1 MKILLIS
8 GDHPRHLNF
17 VDNLSLAGFEIFW
30 FVEKRENMIPKAPSN
45 ISSNLKRLFKLHFDK
60 RLDAE
65 NRFFNI
71 NTGAIARKNINYIKE
86 YVEIEKITN
95 TIKKKINEVKPEIL
109 ISFGCSII
117 PDKILK
123 IPKFKK
129 INIHLGLSP
138 WYKGAAT
145 HFWPSYFLE
154 PEYTG
159 ITVHDLSNQVD
170 SGPIIYQE
178 AVNLN
183 FNDGIHENACRV
195 TKEFNKKFPMIMK
208 KNIKILLKKKGIPQ
222 HTSGRNFTTRLWK
235 PEMLKLV
242 YELFDDKINKYCIEN
257 RSIKKVKL
265 KSIF

>member
-1 MKILLIS
+1 M
-8 GDHPRHLNF
+8 
-17 VDNLSLAGFEIFW
+17 
-30 FVEKRENMIPKAPSN
+30 
-45 ISSNLKRLFKLHFDK
+45 
-60 RLDAE
+60 
-65 NRFFNI
+65 
-71 NTGAIARKNINYIKE
+71 T
-86 YVEIEKITN
+86 
-95 TIKKKINEVKPEIL
+95 
-109 ISFGCSII
+109 CSII

-208 KNIKILLKKKGIPQ
+208 K
-222 HTSGRNFTTRLWK
+222 
-235 PEMLKLV
+235 
-242 YELFDDKINKYCIEN
+242 KY
-257 RSIKKVKL
+257 
-265 KSIF
+265 